1 MSKSGSVVL
10 ISGANMIP
18 VAIPGVISPHA
29 SVLVIYHT
37 IYQTRMPSLLS
48 TTGIPAGSSSI
59 VEKPAE
65 WSM

>member
-10 ISGANMIP
+10 ISGANMIH

-37 IYQTRMPSLLS
+37 IYQTQMPSLLS
-48 TTGIPAGSSSI
+48 MTGIPAGSSSI

>member
-1 MSKSGSVVL
+1 
-10 ISGANMIP
+10 MIP